1 MNRQSSPSYDARQL
15 QRDIYYQA
23 VEILRAMLPAPLTD
37 TPEAWTR
44 RDRVAIAK
52 VAAMVP
58 ADPEEGDLAAYHV
71 ALMAQVGD
79 ALRQVLQHADDVK
92 RAAQLRAQ
100 AACSGR
106 EARGYLSTLL
116 RMQAARR
123 KHEATDVDREEA
135 AQMEHSTFDGM
146 AEVLDSM
153 PPAWE
158 AAAALVAPTSEPPPP
173 LTPEEAA
180 EAEKQE
186 LLKRRASRYAILHTV
201 QVKRI
206 RQHGGLPPDCDFE
219 PPDPELLHAIVT
231 GDGSNLRWAETY
243 EPWVAPEG

>member
-1 MNRQSSPSYDARQL
+1 MHSQPSPSDPAREL
-15 QRDIYYQA
+15 QRDVYYQA
-23 VEILRAMLPAPLTD
+23 VEILRSMLPGPLTD
-37 TPEAWTR
+37 TPEAWAR

-58 ADPEEGDLAAYHV
+58 ANPAEGELAAHHV
-71 ALMAQVGD
+71 ALMAQAAD
-79 ALRQVLQHADDVK
+79 ALRQVLQHADDLQ
-92 RAAQLRAQ
+92 RAAQCRAQAASAGREARGCLGALLRAQ
-100 AACSGR
+100 AA
-106 EARGYLSTLL
+106 
-116 RMQAARR
+116 RR
-123 KHEATDVDREEA
+123 KYEATDAGREDA

-146 AEVLDSM
+146 TEVLESM
-153 PPAWE
+153 PPARE
-158 AAAALVAPTSEPPPP
+158 AAAALVVTAPEPPPP

-180 EAEKQE
+180 EVEKQGV
-186 LLKRRASRYAILHTV
+186 LKRRASRYAILNTV

-231 GDGSNLRWAETY
+231 GDGSNLRWADTY